1 MELIASY
8 MEITVVTESG
18 ENVLPNKGLPPVA
31 APIFLNFYLDDLDRA
46 FQCDFFPGARYGE
59 EVLLPFLSQK
69 EEKCTIQQITE
80 LMTELDLL
88 YRIIEVETGGPAIDC
103 AGGNSDF

>member
-1 MELIASY
+1 MSKK
-8 MEITVVTESG
+8 VVFNFG
-18 ENVLPNKGLPPVA
+18 AFPPKVAVHYVLPMILGPNKGLPPVA

-59 EVLLPFLSQK
+59 EGLLPFLSQK

-88 YRIIEVETGGPAIDC
+88 YRIIEVETGGP
-103 AGGNSDF
+103 FFL